1 MTRQRTFRVAAS
13 GLALVASLL
22 AVASPAARAQ
32 DEPRVIVITAK
43 RFEFSPNQITLAKGE
58 TVKLQIKSEDVTH
71 GLFVRPLG
79 IDTEIVPGRVT
90 ELTVT
95 PETAGTYRAI
105 CDHFCG
111 AGHGGMKMTIVVE
124 EDGGAGI
131 NLPGAES

>member
-1 MTRQRTFRVAAS
+1 VTRQSTFRVAAT

-22 AVASPAARAQ
+22 AVASPPARAQ

-79 IDTEIVPGRVT
+79 IDAEIAPGRVT
-90 ELTVT
+90 ELTLT

-111 AGHGGMKMTIVVE
+111 AGHGGMKMTIVVRE
-124 EDGGAGI
+124 
-131 NLPGAES
+131 

>member
-1 MTRQRTFRVAAS
+1 MTRQRTFGVAAV

-22 AVASPAARAQ
+22 AVASPPARAQ
-32 DEPRVIVITAK
+32 DEARVIVITAK

-79 IDTEIVPGRVT
+79 LDAEVAPGRVT
-90 ELTVT
+90 EVVLTPQAT
-95 PETAGTYRAI
+95 GTYRAI

-124 EDGGAGI
+124 ERPAGAAAGR
-131 NLPGAES
+131 

>member
-1 MTRQRTFRVAAS
+1 MTRQSTFRVAAA

-22 AVASPAARAQ
+22 AVASPPARAQ

-79 IDTEIVPGRVT
+79 IDTDIVPGRVT

-111 AGHGGMKMTIVVE
+111 AGHGGMKMTIVVRE
-124 EDGGAGI
+124 
-131 NLPGAES
+131 

>member
-1 MTRQRTFRVAAS
+1 MTRQRTFGVAAS

-43 RFEFSPNQITLAKGE
+43 RFEFSPNQITLARGE
-58 TVKLQIKSEDVTH
+58 TVKLQIKSEDVIH

-79 IDTEIVPGRVT
+79 IDAEIVPGRVT

-111 AGHGGMKMTIVVE
+111 AGHGGMKMTIIVRE
-124 EDGGAGI
+124 
-131 NLPGAES
+131 

>member
-1 MTRQRTFRVAAS
+1 MTRQSTFRVAAA
-13 GLALVASLL
+13 GLALVAGLL
-22 AVASPAARAQ
+22 AVASPPARAQ

-111 AGHGGMKMTIVVE
+111 AGHGGMKMTIVVAE
-124 EDGGAGI
+124 HAASAAAGR
-131 NLPGAES
+131 

>member
-1 MTRQRTFRVAAS
+1 MTRHSTFRMAAT

-22 AVASPAARAQ
+22 AVASPAVRAQ
-32 DEPRVIVITAK
+32 DEPRIIVITAK
-43 RFEFSPNQITLAKGE
+43 RFEFSPSQITLAKGE

-111 AGHGGMKMTIVVE
+111 AGHGGMKMTIVVRE
-124 EDGGAGI
+124 
-131 NLPGAES
+131 

>member
-1 MTRQRTFRVAAS
+1 MTRHSTFRMAAT
-13 GLALVASLL
+13 GLALVALL
-22 AVASPAARAQ
+22 AGASPAVRAQ

-43 RFEFSPNQITLAKGE
+43 RFEFSPSQITLAKGE

-111 AGHGGMKMTIVVE
+111 AGHGGMKMTIVV
-124 EDGGAGI
+124 D
-131 NLPGAES
+131 

>member
-1 MTRQRTFRVAAS
+1 MTRQSTIRVAAA
-13 GLALVASLL
+13 GLALVAGLL
-22 AVASPAARAQ
+22 AVASPPARAQ

-79 IDTEIVPGRVT
+79 IDTDIIPGRVT

-95 PETAGTYRAI
+95 PDTAGTYRAI

-111 AGHGGMKMTIVVE
+111 AGHGGMKMTIVVRE
-124 EDGGAGI
+124 
-131 NLPGAES
+131 

>member
-1 MTRQRTFRVAAS
+1 VAAA
-13 GLALVASLL
+13 GLALVAGLL
-22 AVASPAARAQ
+22 AVASPPARAQ

-58 TVKLQIKSEDVTH
+58 TVRLQIKSEDVTH

-111 AGHGGMKMTIVVE
+111 AGHGGMKMTIVVRE
-124 EDGGAGI
+124 
-131 NLPGAES
+131 

>member
-1 MTRQRTFRVAAS
+1 MTRQSTFRVAAA

-22 AVASPAARAQ
+22 AVASPPVRAQ

-43 RFEFSPNQITLAKGE
+43 RFEFSTNQITLAKGE

-111 AGHGGMKMTIVVE
+111 AGHGGMKMTIVVRE
-124 EDGGAGI
+124 
-131 NLPGAES
+131 

>member
-1 MTRQRTFRVAAS
+1 MTRQSTFRVAAS
-13 GLALVASLL
+13 GLALVAGLL
-22 AVASPAARAQ
+22 AVAGPAARAQ

-58 TVKLQIKSEDVTH
+58 TVKLQVKSEDVTH

-79 IDTEIVPGRVT
+79 IDTEIVPGQVT

-95 PETAGTYRAI
+95 PQQAGTYRAI

-124 EDGGAGI
+124 EHPAGAAAGR
-131 NLPGAES
+131 

>member
-1 MTRQRTFRVAAS
+1 MTRQSTVRVAVS
-13 GLALVASLL
+13 GLALVAGLL
-22 AVASPAARAQ
+22 AVAGPPARAQ

-43 RFEFSPNQITLAKGE
+43 RFEFSPNLITLAKGE
-58 TVKLQIKSEDVTH
+58 TVKLQVKSEDVTH
-71 GLFVRPLG
+71 GLFLRPLG
-79 IDTEIVPGRVT
+79 IDAEIVPGRVT

-124 EDGGAGI
+124 EPA
-131 NLPGAES
+131 ASAAAAR

>member
-1 MTRQRTFRVAAS
+1 VTRQSTFRVAAA

-22 AVASPAARAQ
+22 AVASPPARAQ

-124 EDGGAGI
+124 EQPANAAAGR
-131 NLPGAES
+131 

>member
-1 MTRQRTFRVAAS
+1 VTRQSTFRVAAA

-22 AVASPAARAQ
+22 AVASPPARAQ

-111 AGHGGMKMTIVVE
+111 AGHGGMKMTIVVRE
-124 EDGGAGI
+124 
-131 NLPGAES
+131 

>member
-1 MTRQRTFRVAAS
+1 MTRQWTLRVAVS
-13 GLALVASLL
+13 GLALVAGLL
-22 AVASPAARAQ
+22 AVTSPPARAQ
-32 DEPRVIVITAK
+32 SEPRVIMITAK
-43 RFEFSPNQITLAKGE
+43 RFEFSPNLITLARGE

-71 GLFVRPLG
+71 GLFLRPLG

-124 EDGGAGI
+124 ERPAGAAAGR
-131 NLPGAES
+131 

>member
-1 MTRQRTFRVAAS
+1 MTRQSTFRVAAV

-22 AVASPAARAQ
+22 AVASPPARAQ

-58 TVKLQIKSEDVTH
+58 TVKLQIKTEDVTH

-124 EDGGAGI
+124 ERLPSAAAGR
-131 NLPGAES
+131 

>member
-1 MTRQRTFRVAAS
+1 MTRQSTLRVAGS
-13 GLALVASLL
+13 GLAFVAGLL
-22 AVASPAARAQ
+22 AVASPQARAQ
-32 DEPRVIVITAK
+32 DEPPPIMITAK
-43 RFEFSPNQITLAKGE
+43 RFEFSPNLITLARGE

-95 PETAGTYRAI
+95 PATAGTYRAI

-111 AGHGGMKMTIVVE
+111 AGHGGMKMTIIVGE
-124 EDGGAGI
+124 
-131 NLPGAES
+131 

>member
-1 MTRQRTFRVAAS
+1 MTRQWTLRVAVS
-13 GLALVASLL
+13 GLALVAGLL
-22 AVASPAARAQ
+22 TVTSPPARAQ

-43 RFEFSPNQITLAKGE
+43 RFEFSPNLITLARGE

-71 GLFVRPLG
+71 GLFLRPLG
-79 IDTEIVPGRVT
+79 IDAEIVPGRVT

-111 AGHGGMKMTIVVE
+111 AGHGGMKMTIVVGE
-124 EDGGAGI
+124 
-131 NLPGAES
+131 

>member
-1 MTRQRTFRVAAS
+1 MTRQRALGVVST
-13 GLALVASLL
+13 GLAFVASLL
-22 AVASPAARAQ
+22 AVASSPARAQ
-32 DEPRVIVITAK
+32 DEPRVIAITAR

-58 TVKLQIKSEDVTH
+58 TVKLQLRSEDVAH

-79 IDTEIVPGRVT
+79 IDTEVAPGRVT

-95 PETAGTYRAI
+95 PQKAGTYRAI

-124 EDGGAGI
+124 DPAPSAAGR
-131 NLPGAES
+131 

>member
-1 MTRQRTFRVAAS
+1 MTRQRTFGVAAS

-95 PETAGTYRAI
+95 PETAGTSRAI

-111 AGHGGMKMTIVVE
+111 AGHGGMKLTIVVE
-124 EDGGAGI
+124 DPAASAAAGR
-131 NLPGAES
+131 

>member
-1 MTRQRTFRVAAS
+1 MTRQSTFRVAAV

-22 AVASPAARAQ
+22 AVASPPARAQ

-58 TVKLQIKSEDVTH
+58 TVKLQIKTEDVTH

-111 AGHGGMKMTIVVE
+111 AGHGGMKMMIVVRE
-124 EDGGAGI
+124 
-131 NLPGAES
+131 

>member
-1 MTRQRTFRVAAS
+1 MTRQSTFRVAAT

-22 AVASPAARAQ
+22 AVASPPARAQ
-32 DEPRVIVITAK
+32 DEPRLIVITAK
-43 RFEFSPNQITLAKGE
+43 RFEFSPNQVTLAKGE
-58 TVKLQIKSEDVTH
+58 TVKLQVKSEDVTH

-124 EDGGAGI
+124 ERPPSAAAGR
-131 NLPGAES
+131 